1 MRELRLTARRIAV
14 GNLPVLITGE
24 TGAGKEVIAREVHEA
39 SPRAQKPFSVF
50 VCSAVPRDMLESH
63 LFGHRRGAFTG
74 AIDNFPGII
83 RANEGGT
90 LLLDE
95 IGEVSLDQ
103 QVKLLRF
110 LETGEVHPLGE
121 TRAVKVDVRIIAATN
136 RPLETLIAEGRFR
149 EDLYYRLNVVRFLVP
164 PLRERREE
172 ILPFFEHF
180 LTRECSNA
188 GRPVP
193 ALSDA
198 AVEHLLLY
206 RWPGNVRQLYNE
218 VRRILSVLPAG
229 TDITPEVLA
238 AEIIE
243 ERRTAIAAAIAAE
256 PHQVLIRTNQP
267 LQAAIEDLERV
278 MIGRAL
284 KQNRDLEATA
294 QSLDITRKGLFL
306 KRQRLGLE

>member
-1 MRELRLTARRIAV
+1 M
-14 GNLPVLITGE
+14 
-24 TGAGKEVIAREVHEA
+24 
-39 SPRAQKPFSVF
+39 
-50 VCSAVPRDMLESH
+50 
-63 LFGHRRGAFTG
+63 
-74 AIDNFPGII
+74 
-83 RANEGGT
+83 
-90 LLLDE
+90 
-95 IGEVSLDQ
+95 
-103 QVKLLRF
+103 
-110 LETGEVHPLGE
+110 
-121 TRAVKVDVRIIAATN
+121 
-136 RPLETLIAEGRFR
+136 
-149 EDLYYRLNVVRFLVP
+149 VRFLVP

>member
-1 MRELRLTARRIAV
+1 MKPAQAKKSSRAKSTRRLQRPQAVLRLRLLRRAARHARQP
-14 GNLPVLITGE
+14 PVR
-24 TGAGKEVIAREVHEA
+24 AP
-39 SPRAQKPFSVF
+39 PRRV
-50 VCSAVPRDMLESH
+50 
-63 LFGHRRGAFTG
+63 HRRHRQLS
-74 AIDNFPGII
+74 GIL
-83 RANEGGT
+83 RANDGGT

-121 TRAVKVDVRIIAATN
+121 TKPVKVDVRVIAATN
-136 RPLETLIAEGRFR
+136 RPLEKLIAEGRFR

-188 GRPVP
+188 ARPVP
-193 ALSDA
+193 PLSDA

-218 VRRILSVLPAG
+218 VRRILSVLPVG
-229 TDITPEVLA
+229 QDITPEGLA
-238 AEIIE
+238 QKSSRNDGRPSL
-243 ERRTAIAAAIAAE
+243 RR
-256 PHQVLIRTNQP
+256 
-267 LQAAIEDLERV
+267 
-278 MIGRAL
+278 
-284 KQNRDLEATA
+284 
-294 QSLDITRKGLFL
+294 
-306 KRQRLGLE
+306 

>member
-1 MRELRLTARRIAV
+1 MAAQRIGA

-24 TGAGKEVIAREVHEA
+24 TGAGKEVLAREVHDA
-39 SPRAQKPFSVF
+39 SPRARHPFSVF

-74 AIDNFPGII
+74 AIDHFPGII

-95 IGEVSLDQ
+95 IGEISLEQ

-121 TRAVKVDVRIIAATN
+121 TKPVKVDVRIIAATN
-136 RPLETLIAEGRFR
+136 QPLDKLIAEGRFR

-188 GRPVP
+188 GRRVP

-198 AVEHLLLY
+198 SVEHLLLY

-218 VRRILSVLPAG
+218 VRRILSVIQDG
-229 TDITPEVLA
+229 DDITPDILA
-238 AEIIE
+238 TEIVE
-243 ERRTAIAAAIAAE
+243 ERRSAIAAAIAAE
-256 PHQVLIRTNQP
+256 PHQVLVRTNQP

-278 MIGRAL
+278 MISRAL
-284 KQNRDLEATA
+284 KQSADLESAA
-294 QSLDITRKGLFL
+294 QALDITRKGLFL
-306 KRQRLGLE
+306 KRRRLALD

>member
-1 MRELRLTARRIAV
+1 
-14 GNLPVLITGE
+14 
-24 TGAGKEVIAREVHEA
+24 
-39 SPRAQKPFSVF
+39 
-50 VCSAVPRDMLESH
+50 MLESH

-74 AIDNFPGII
+74 AIDHFPGII

-95 IGEVSLDQ
+95 IGEISLEQ

-121 TRAVKVDVRIIAATN
+121 TKPVKVDVRIIAATN
-136 RPLETLIAEGRFR
+136 QPLDKLIAEGRFR

-188 GRPVP
+188 GRRVP

-198 AVEHLLLY
+198 SVEHLLLY

-218 VRRILSVLPAG
+218 VRRILSVIQDG
-229 TDITPEVLA
+229 DDITPDILA
-238 AEIIE
+238 TEIVE
-243 ERRTAIAAAIAAE
+243 ERRSAIAAAIAAE
-256 PHQVLIRTNQP
+256 PHQVLVRTNQP

-278 MIGRAL
+278 MISRAL
-284 KQNRDLEATA
+284 KQSADLESAA
-294 QSLDITRKGLFL
+294 QALDITRKGLFL
-306 KRQRLGLE
+306 KRRRLALD

>member
-1 MRELRLTARRIAV
+1 M
-14 GNLPVLITGE
+14 
-24 TGAGKEVIAREVHEA
+24 
-39 SPRAQKPFSVF
+39 
-50 VCSAVPRDMLESH
+50 
-63 LFGHRRGAFTG
+63 
-74 AIDNFPGII
+74 
-83 RANEGGT
+83 
-90 LLLDE
+90 
-95 IGEVSLDQ
+95 
-103 QVKLLRF
+103 
-110 LETGEVHPLGE
+110 
-121 TRAVKVDVRIIAATN
+121 RIIAATN
-136 RPLETLIAEGRFR
+136 RPLETLISEGRFR

-193 ALSDA
+193 TLSDA

-218 VRRILSVLPAG
+218 VRANPLRPAQPAP
-229 TDITPEVLA
+229 DITPEVLA

-278 MIGRAL
+278 MIRRAL
-284 KQNRDLEATA
+284 QAEPGSRGHRPEPGHHPQRALPQATA
-294 QSLDITRKGLFL
+294 PRSGVGTGRPA
-306 KRQRLGLE
+306 